1 MSDTGATDASR
12 ALVAFLRA
20 IILGESLQGTIAE
33 KYGVRLAEFRALGAV
48 QRAGLVL
55 ISHFAELV
63 GIGRSTATG
72 VIDRLEEAA
81 LVERVLDR
89 SDRRVV
95 KVRATARG
103 TAALQD
109 CALLFDGTIG
119 ERVKALSVAQQG
131 QLAELLEL
139 VIAAD

>member
-1 MSDTGATDASR
+1 MSDTGVTDASR
-12 ALVAFLRA
+12 ALVGFLGA

-48 QRAGLVL
+48 QRAGLVP

-63 GIGRSTATG
+63 GTGRSTATG

-89 SDRRVV
+89 SDLRVV
-95 KVRATARG
+95 KVRATARVPPR
-103 TAALQD
+103 
-109 CALLFDGTIG
+109 C
-119 ERVKALSVAQQG
+119 KAVRSSPMARSASG
-131 QLAELLEL
+131 SRRSRSTGRASWPNSSNW
-139 VIAAD
+139 

>member
-1 MSDTGATDASR
+1 MG
-12 ALVAFLRA
+12 
-20 IILGESLQGTIAE
+20 G
-33 KYGVRLAEFRALGAV
+33 RLAEFRALGAV
-48 QRAGLVL
+48 QRAGLVP
-55 ISHFAELV
+55 ISRFAELV

-95 KVRATARG
+95 KVRATTRG
-103 TAALQD
+103 VAALQD
-109 CALLFDGTIG
+109 RALLSDGTIG
-119 ERVKALSVAQQG
+119 ERIKALSVAQQG

-139 VIAAD
+139 LIVADPATIAPSNPSITASAAP